1 MKIRSILSLILVL
14 IFTFDSP
21 SDAQSKVRV
30 RFARGAT
37 SSTITGTVRGY
48 AYKDYVVGASAGQ
61 TIDVRLNAKTKCVFT
76 VFKPDGDNLDIGA
89 DSDQFTSELPVNGD
103 YVVRVLLMRNEAR
116 RETSSSYKLS
126 ISIK

>member
-1 MKIRSILSLILVL
+1 MKIRSVLSLILVL

-21 SDAQSKVRV
+21 SDAQTKVRV
-30 RFARGAT
+30 RFPRGAT

-61 TIDVRLNAKTKCVFT
+61 TIEVRLDARTKCVFT
-76 VFKPDGDNLDIGA
+76 VFKPDGDNLDIGG
-89 DSDQFTSELPVNGD
+89 DSNEFTSELPVDGD

-116 RETSSSYKLS
+116 RGTSSSYKLS